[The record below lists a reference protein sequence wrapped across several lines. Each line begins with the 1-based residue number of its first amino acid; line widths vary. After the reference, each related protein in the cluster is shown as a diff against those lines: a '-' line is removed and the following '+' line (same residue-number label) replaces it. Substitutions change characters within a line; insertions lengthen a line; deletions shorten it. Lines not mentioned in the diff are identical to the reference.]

1 MKICTR
7 AVALVFR
14 AAGLLKFRQWMRSI
28 PRDQVLALTRR
39 SLGQFGGCHNPF
51 VFPALTTVNWLVRR
65 SA

>member
-51 VFPALTTVNWLVRR
+51 VFPL
-65 SA
+65 